1 MLIKLLGKRAQT
13 TAEYAILFGLVVGA
27 LLAMQLYIRRGVQ
40 ARLKDV
46 VDHGGLG
53 GVVGNS
59 ELIFST
65 GQYEPYY
72 LTSNAISTQ
81 NVTDKETVNQGG
93 SVDKSSYGKTAA
105 NRDTTVGWSPQEEQ
119 E

>member
-27 LLAMQLYIRRGVQ
+27 LLAMQLYIRRGIQ
-40 ARLKDV
+40 ARIKDV
-46 VDHGGLG
+46 VDHKGSG

-72 LTSNAISTQ
+72 LASGASTTQ
-81 NVTDKETVNQGG
+81 NVTDKEAVQEGG
-93 SVDKSSYGKTAA
+93 SVEKTSSGITDATR
-105 NRDTTVGWSPQEEQ
+105 NTTVGWYGPQQ